1 MPKVVAP
8 LRDTKIAQAKP
19 AASDYKMFDGGGLF
33 LLVKTTGVKSWRL
46 KYRKPDGREGLA
58 SLGAYPAVSLAQA
71 RELRADYV
79 SKLASGVDPIA
90 EKAKTKA
97 AAVANHF
104 KDVARLWWEA
114 QKKWSSDHASR
125 VWRRFELHLLP
136 ALGAR
141 PVAAIEPAEIVAA
154 LAPVESAGTH
164 DVASRLRQ
172 YLVAVFRFAIQ
183 RGLLRYNP
191 AGELTGVAV
200 SVKPTHRPAL
210 LLEELP
216 QLLQRIDAYPFRPTT
231 RLGLLLT
238 LHLFVRSSELRNAR
252 WSEFDLVSSLWT
264 IPATREP
271 IEGARFSERGA
282 KMKTPHLV
290 PLSPQV
296 LALLADLKRHVG
308 DGQLLLPGD
317 HKDWIPMSEGT
328 LGKALRALG
337 YDTKTQLTPHGMR
350 TMACSALNESGR
362 FNRDAIER
370 QMGHQERDGVR
381 AAYIHKAEFL
391 EERRRMMAWWSGYLE
406 AVKKGGYVPPW
417 EFKVFQ

>member
-1 MPKVVAP
+1 MPKVVLP

-19 AASDYKMFDGGGLF
+19 ATSDYKMFDGGGLF
-33 LLVKTTGVKSWRL
+33 LLVKKTGVKSWRL
-46 KYRKPDGREGLA
+46 KYRRPDGREGLA
-58 SLGAYPAVSLAQA
+58 TLGAYPGVGLAQA
-71 RELRADYV
+71 RELRLQFVAQ
-79 SKLASGVDPIA
+79 LAAGVDPLE
-90 EKAKTKA
+90 EKAKAKV
-97 AAVANHF
+97 AAVAHPF
-104 KDVARLWWEA
+104 AAVARAWWEA
-114 QKKWSSDHASR
+114 QKKWSPDHARR

-141 PVAAIEPAEIVAA
+141 PVGAIEPADIVAV

-172 YLVAVFRFAIQ
+172 YLVAVFRFAVQ

-191 AGELTGVAV
+191 AGELAGVAV
-200 SVKPTHRPAL
+200 SVKSEHRPAL
-210 LLEELP
+210 SLEELP
-216 QLLQRIDAYPFRPTT
+216 ELLRRIDAYPFRPTT

-252 WSEFDLVSSLWT
+252 WAEFDLAGALWT
-264 IPATREP
+264 IPAARAP

-282 KMKTPHLV
+282 KMKSPHLV
-290 PLSPQV
+290 PLSSGV
-296 LALLADLKRHVG
+296 LVLLDELRQHVG
-308 DGQLLLPGD
+308 DGELLLPGD
-317 HKDWIPMSEGT
+317 HKPWIPMSEGT

-337 YDTKTQLTPHGMR
+337 YCTKTQLTPHGMR

-362 FNRDAIER
+362 FSRDAIER

-391 EERRRMMAWWSGYLE
+391 DERRRIMAWWSGYLE

-417 EFKVFQ
+417 DF